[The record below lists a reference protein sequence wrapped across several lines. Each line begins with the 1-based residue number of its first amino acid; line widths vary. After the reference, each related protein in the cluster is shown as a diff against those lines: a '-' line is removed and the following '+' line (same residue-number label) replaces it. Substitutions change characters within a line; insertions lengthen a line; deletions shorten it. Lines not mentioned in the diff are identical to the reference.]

1 MHTPPPTPK
10 KIPRFWG
17 IHGLQEEKP
26 KSLGL
31 RKVVSWSSY
40 TGRARFLWKVIWA
53 KLPQASWARRP
64 VSQMLTKAACLSFS
78 TSTPGDEAGT
88 WACRVRLTAAVWAQ
102 WFHWRTILQL
112 PSLGCK
118 KSWRE
123 TTQQWNH
130 QWGAGYNGTLVGYSS
145 WSHGSRNTEPISLPQ
160 PSPTQV
166 QPRAACTVHKLVLI
180 FSSKPKLRI
189 NKKKP
194 TMFPGEEF
202 FQLSPHV

>member
-1 MHTPPPTPK
+1 M
-10 KIPRFWG
+10 
-17 IHGLQEEKP
+17 
-26 KSLGL
+26 GL
-31 RKVVSWSSY
+31 RKLVSWSSY
-40 TGRARFLWKVIWA
+40 MGGARFLWKVIRA

-64 VSQMLTKAACLSFS
+64 VSQMLTKATCLSFS

-88 WACRVRLTAAVWAQ
+88 WVCRVRLTAAVWTQ

-112 PSLGCK
+112 PCPGCK

-123 TTQQWNH
+123 TAQQWNH
-130 QWGAGYNGTLVGYSS
+130 QWDARYNGTLVGYSS
-145 WSHGSRNTEPISLPQ
+145 WSHGPRNTEPISLPQ